1 MATQPAAPVSGLSQ
15 PTVPLAIPGSLAL
28 LLPVSFLGA
37 IGWRA
42 AGAQYGRGADEQ
54 LNTLGTQL
62 AFIALVAAVAVLL
75 SLWPGLA
82 RSLRR
87 TLVAFAVGLTIFGLA
102 WGIPA
107 EAHGRSVAHNC
118 ACEGG

>member
-1 MATQPAAPVSGLSQ
+1 VRLERNTGEAP
-15 PTVPLAIPGSLAL
+15 
-28 LLPVSFLGA
+28 
-37 IGWRA
+37 
-42 AGAQYGRGADEQ
+42 DEQ
-54 LNTLGTQL
+54 LNTLGTHL
-62 AFIALVAAVAVLL
+62 ASIAFVAAVAVLL

-87 TLVAFAVGLTIFGLA
+87 TPVALAVGLTIFGLA
-102 WGIPA
+102 WGLPA